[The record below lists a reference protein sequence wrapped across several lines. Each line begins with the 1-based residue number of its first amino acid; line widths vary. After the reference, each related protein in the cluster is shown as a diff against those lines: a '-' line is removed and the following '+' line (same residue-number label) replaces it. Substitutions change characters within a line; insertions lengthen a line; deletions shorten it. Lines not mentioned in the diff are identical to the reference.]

1 MSSFKMENASFYR
14 RELPATCVAL
24 SSRQGQQFFRS
35 AMNHSFTN
43 NFFDLISQFHT
54 QTEPAFC
61 GPSTLVMILNAFSV
75 DPRKKWKGPWRWFE
89 ESMLNCCI
97 DLEKIKKTG
106 ITFSTFVCLAQC
118 QGLKTQAVYGAE
130 STLEEFRNAIK
141 IACGCYPENCIRNN
155 CDARGTGD
163 FSESSTCLP
172 CGINDEKFIEQQT
185 FLVVSYNRKILQQ
198 TGTGHF
204 SPIAAYDP
212 KTDSALILDTARFKY
227 PPHWVKLDLLF
238 ESMKSV
244 DVETGRSRGYVL
256 LSYEKDEICN
266 SPNFLLP
273 QSLLF
278 RSTKSQ
284 NPARLK
290 FKVLLDAKKKECEKI
305 TFREVLDYFISGSDY
320 SKIWT
325 IVEPAEIPLDR
336 HELFRLNQLLHA
348 IQELMER
355 EAKDK
360 NLNLDSSLTK
370 SMAPCSQRLVHISI
384 LQTIFIIY
392 LSTLDPPSVS
402 DEIRNVEL
410 YDEDFLQDSTLDK
423 EETTSYIHAQIQSE
437 VALIR
442 NAIDH
447 SSNSEIEHCRCGN
460 TQNKM

>member
-1 MSSFKMENASFYR
+1 
-14 RELPATCVAL
+14 
-24 SSRQGQQFFRS
+24 
-35 AMNHSFTN
+35 
-43 NFFDLISQFHT
+43 
-54 QTEPAFC
+54 
-61 GPSTLVMILNAFSV
+61 
-75 DPRKKWKGPWRWFE
+75 
-89 ESMLNCCI
+89 
-97 DLEKIKKTG
+97 
-106 ITFSTFVCLAQC
+106 
-118 QGLKTQAVYGAE
+118 
-130 STLEEFRNAIK
+130 
-141 IACGCYPENCIRNN
+141 
-155 CDARGTGD
+155 
-163 FSESSTCLP
+163 
-172 CGINDEKFIEQQT
+172 
-185 FLVVSYNRKILQQ
+185 
-198 TGTGHF
+198 
-204 SPIAAYDP
+204 
-212 KTDSALILDTARFKY
+212 
-227 PPHWVKLDLLF
+227 VKLDLLF
-238 ESMKSV
+238 ESMKLV
-244 DVETGRSRGYVL
+244 DVEIGRSRGYVL

-290 FKVLLDAKKKECEKI
+290 FKVLLDEKKKECEKI

-348 IQELMER
+348 IQEMMER

-360 NLNLDSSLTK
+360 NLKLDSSLTK

-437 VALIR
+437 VDLIR